1 MPLSKAR
8 LRISDYK
15 ANRKLKGDEKNKKVM
30 AVSLSLT
37 SMVDMFAILVIFL
50 LTNNSSVEEW
60 VSLGHDITLP
70 KAKSSDQA
78 RKTTTISISQ
88 QQIFGDEQALVDIE
102 KITKGPILVQPLR
115 KWLLSLKD
123 RDKGGYVNVVGDER
137 VPYGAV
143 RRVIATCQE
152 AGFMNVNLAVFPK

>member
-1 MPLSKAR
+1 MPISKAR

-15 ANRKLKGDEKNKKVM
+15 ANRKAAGDEKNKKVM

-50 LTNNSSVEEW
+50 LTNSSSVQEW
-60 VSLGHDITLP
+60 VKLDHDIKLP
-70 KAKSSDQA
+70 KAKSNDQA
-78 RKTTTISISQ
+78 KKSTTISIAKNQ
-88 QQIFGDEQALVDIE
+88 VFGDDTALVDVNRIAG
-102 KITKGPILVQPLR
+102 GPVIVQPLR

-123 RDKGGYVNVVGDER
+123 RKEGFVNIVGDES
-137 VPYGAV
+137 VPYAAV

-152 AGFMNVNLAVFPK
+152 AGFNNVNLAVFPK

>member
-1 MPLSKAR
+1 MALSKAR

-15 ANRKLKGDEKNKKVM
+15 ADRKGKGDEKNKKVM

-50 LTNNSSVEEW
+50 LTSASSVQEW
-60 VSLGHDITLP
+60 VSLEHGIKLP
-70 KAKSSDQA
+70 KAKTSDQA
-78 RKTTTISISQ
+78 KKSTTISIAKDRVY
-88 QQIFGDEQALVDIE
+88 GDKDALMDV
-102 KITKGPILVQPLR
+102 KRITSGPIVIPQLR

-123 RDKGGYVNVVGDER
+123 RTEGFVNVVGDET
-137 VPYGAV
+137 VPYSAV

-152 AGFMNVNLAVFPK
+152 AGFNNVNLAVFPK

>member
-1 MPLSKAR
+1 MALSKAR

-15 ANRKLKGDEKNKKVM
+15 ADRKGKGDEKNKKVM

-50 LTNNSSVEEW
+50 LTSASGVQEW
-60 VSLGHDITLP
+60 VQLDHGIKLP
-70 KAKSSDQA
+70 TAKSSDQA
-78 RKTTTISISQ
+78 KKATTISIAKD
-88 QQIFGDEQALVDIE
+88 QIFGDKDALVDIR
-102 KITKGPILVQPLR
+102 KITSGPIIVQPLR
-115 KWLLSLKD
+115 RWLLSLKD
-123 RDKGGYVNVVGDER
+123 RKEGYINVVGDES

-152 AGFMNVNLAVFPK
+152 AGFNNVNLAVFPK